1 MWYYGCI
8 IIGVFV
14 GLFLA
19 GLMGMAAQGDK
30 GKDVEN
36 EPHL

>member
-1 MWYYGCI
+1 MLYYGCVILGVI
-8 IIGVFV
+8 I

-19 GLMGMAAQGDK
+19 GLMGMAAHGDK